1 MLLPD
6 TWDHLEGLAA
16 FSELSRAELLSL
28 CHPTPDNLSLSPGY
42 CFLAGLPK
50 CVNISALLS
59 HRSSFKTCK
68 IWACHTPA
76 WNSSITCHY
85 TQSTPEIFCLIHS
98 NPPFQPHPTMWPLF
112 TATPHLMPVC
122 PVHSA
127 PSSLVSSPWLEEGRR
142 PEQGDLFLSQHALQ
156 VKQWW
161 LGAIVSVWFIGIFSL
176 QSGTLHFVPFQ
187 LLRLSLGIN
196 AHLNLDS
203 EWGNKLRSNCEM
215 DIWDLADI
223 AC

>member
-1 MLLPD
+1 MCQNVLIFLPY
-6 TWDHLEGLAA
+6 
-16 FSELSRAELLSL
+16 F
-28 CHPTPDNLSLSPGY
+28 
-42 CFLAGLPK
+42 
-50 CVNISALLS
+50 S

-161 LGAIVSVWFIGIFSL
+161 LGDIIKCVVHRDIFIAIWNSSLCPFSTP
-176 QSGTLHFVPFQ
+176 QVKPRDKCT
-187 LLRLSLGIN
+187 
-196 AHLNLDS
+196 S
-203 EWGNKLRSNCEM
+203 EFRFWVGKQ
-215 DIWDLADI
+215 ITF
-223 AC
+223 